1 MPKNKHRKFT
11 EINTFANVV
20 QPECRFPVIDHPY
33 KGHWGQRFFN
43 NNHPIIL
50 EIGCGKGEYTIGL
63 AKAFPEHNFI
73 GIDIKGNRLWTGAR
87 YALENAMTNVG
98 FLRVQAE
105 HLNSFFGPDEISGI
119 WVTFPDPQPNKPRVR
134 KRLTS
139 PEFLNLYSNFL
150 KPDAPVYLKTDNLPL
165 YEYTLDVIGERNHQ
179 IHQATSDLY
188 GSPGDTDPLVLSIQ
202 TYYENIYLDK
212 GKTICFLKFS
222 IGNHYNSE
230 LVCLESAN
238 AQ

>member
-1 MPKNKHRKFT
+1 VPKNKHRKFT

-20 QPECRFPVIDHPY
+20 QPECRFPVINHPY
-33 KGHWGQRFFN
+33 KGQWGKRFFN
-43 NNHPIIL
+43 NNNPIIL
-50 EIGCGKGEYTIGL
+50 EVGCGKGEYTIGL
-63 AKAFPEHNFI
+63 AKAFPDHNFI

-105 HLNSFFGPDEISGI
+105 HLASFFAPGEISGI

-150 KPDAPVYLKTDNLPL
+150 KPEGLVYLKTDNLPL
-165 YEYTLDVIGERNHQ
+165 YEYTLDVIGERDHQ
-179 IHQATSDLY
+179 ILQATSDLY
-188 GSPGDTDPLVLSIQ
+188 GHPGDTDPLVLSIQ
-202 TYYENIYLDK
+202 TYYEKIYLLK
-212 GKTICFLKFS
+212 GKSICFIKFS
-222 IGNHYNSE
+222 MSNMMEHQRIFN
-230 LVCLESAN
+230 ESA
-238 AQ
+238 